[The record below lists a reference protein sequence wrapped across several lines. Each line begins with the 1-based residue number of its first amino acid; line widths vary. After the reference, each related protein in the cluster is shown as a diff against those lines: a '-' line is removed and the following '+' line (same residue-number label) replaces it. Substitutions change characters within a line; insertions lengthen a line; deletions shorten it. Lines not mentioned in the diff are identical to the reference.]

1 MPDQVSIKVA
11 TGDEE
16 EGYVRV
22 SQALPPV
29 LQVGVPQ
36 EISLQETRY
45 VVHLPIFEGPLDLLL
60 HLIEKRQMEI
70 TTISLMAVTDQYLAY
85 LERWQQWEEM
95 TEQEQSPGQAE
106 LSGRPKLSGQA
117 ELSGRPQGYTCP
129 PDRVPLHVGRM
140 ANMAAFISIAARLL
154 FIKSQSLLPQASRD
168 EATGEMESA
177 AVMAE
182 ELQRH
187 LLEYK
192 LAREIANH
200 LRQREEEGLQT
211 YGRSGLLA
219 GIEAQLAWT
228 PPTLLGLEV
237 QSLTVAFQRLLDLRA
252 KENGNG
258 AELLPMARI
267 SVSERIAEIA
277 GLLSERRSVLLSE
290 VVENERSRL
299 VIIVTFL
306 AVLEMWK
313 RERITVK
320 QETLMGPIVL
330 ERGTGWEEDIKE
342 DEVEAEAK
350 LKT

>member
-16 EGYVRV
+16 EGYVRA
-22 SQALPPV
+22 SQDLLPV
-29 LQVGVPQ
+29 LQVGLPQ

-95 TEQEQSPGQAE
+95 TEQ
-106 LSGRPKLSGQA
+106 
-117 ELSGRPQGYTCP
+117 T
-129 PDRVPLHVGRM
+129 VGRM

-154 FIKSQSLLPQASRD
+154 FIKSQSLLPQVSRD

-200 LRQREEEGLQT
+200 LRHREEAGLQT

-228 PPTLLGLEV
+228 PPTLLGLEA
-237 QSLTVAFQRLLDLRA
+237 QSLALAFQRLLDLRA

-258 AELLPMARI
+258 AELLPIARV
-267 SVSERIAEIA
+267 SVSERISEIVSW
-277 GLLSERRSVLLSE
+277 LSERSSVLLAE
-290 VVENERSRL
+290 VVENEHSRL

-313 RERITVK
+313 REQIAVK
-320 QETLMGPIVL
+320 QEMLMGPIVL
-330 ERGTGWEEDIKE
+330 ERGARWEDLIDSKNLTGIDSKFI
-342 DEVEAEAK
+342 
-350 LKT
+350 L